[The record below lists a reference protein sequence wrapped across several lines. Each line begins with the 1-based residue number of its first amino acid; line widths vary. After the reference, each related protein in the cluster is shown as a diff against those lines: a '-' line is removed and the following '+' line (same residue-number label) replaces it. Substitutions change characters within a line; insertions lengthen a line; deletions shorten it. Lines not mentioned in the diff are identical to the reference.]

1 MSVRCSSRPP
11 IPCAGSLALLLV
23 ATRAP
28 AQQRDEVL
36 VAELARLLAAAD
48 ARAFAPALLRG
59 ALGHPQP
66 TVRRQAALA
75 AGRIGDPGAVDLLVA
90 ALRDSDRAVQ
100 AAAAF
105 ALGMLKDPRAVEP
118 LAALVRAV
126 APAQQG
132 APEVE
137 AVTALAKI
145 GGDEAARALGD
156 LLGSGSRP
164 GIAPPPAV
172 TAAPLEAWPAR
183 PPGPPPGPV
192 RGPGG
197 PGPPAPRAAG
207 VAPGPP
213 RA

>member
-1 MSVRCSSRPP
+1 MSVRCSSRHP
-11 IPCAGSLALLLV
+11 IPFACSLALLLV
-23 ATRAP
+23 APRAP
-28 AQQRDEVL
+28 AQQPDEVL
-36 VAELARLLAAAD
+36 VAELARVLAAAD
-48 ARAFAPALLRG
+48 ARAFGAAMLRN
-59 ALGHPQP
+59 ALGHAQP

-137 AVTALAKI
+137 AVAGPAEI
-145 GGDEAARALGD
+145 GGGRAA
-156 LLGSGSRP
+156 
-164 GIAPPPAV
+164 
-172 TAAPLEAWPAR
+172 
-183 PPGPPPGPV
+183 
-192 RGPGG
+192 GG
-197 PGPPAPRAAG
+197 PGEPP
-207 VAPGPP
+207 
-213 RA
+213 

>member
-1 MSVRCSSRPP
+1 MSVRCSSRHP
-11 IPCAGSLALLLV
+11 IPFACSLALLLV

-28 AQQRDEVL
+28 AQQPDEVL

-48 ARAFAPALLRG
+48 ARAFDPALLRG

-156 LLGSGSRP
+156 LLGSGPRP
-164 GIAPPPAV
+164 GLCAPPAV
-172 TAAPLEAWPAR
+172 GPAPLRGGGAP
-183 PPGPPPGPV
+183 PPGPPPAA
-192 RGPGG
+192 RGG
-197 PGPPAPRAAG
+197 PRGAGAPAP
-207 VAPGPP
+207 P
-213 RA
+213 RP